1 MAITSELTPDEF
13 NLAYGNNLFAFTGI
27 TTEDKYAIRVKQGVT
42 VLADLR
48 QSRNASGDAV
58 FDIQNVLQSYVEP
71 SKYWVEQL
79 GIYDQDPSIITAN
92 VPLTNSENEVFG
104 YNVEYGYETSGVYT
118 GIATLSNFRAIGGSK
133 MYYENYW
140 KYETWRPRVAGD
152 GTADNCTETTR
163 TGEILTNWNNL
174 KQVGQLSGGYP
185 TRILSG
191 SDQVLQYDKQVDHH
205 LTNSYFNSIEE
216 GAPAASVDVRSIEA
230 FQITVYNGNTQVQ
243 NVLIPNIVRNGG
255 GPNVDLGD
263 GNTVPADDLVITMGT
278 GPANLDL
285 MRYYNDS
292 VSSIQIFN
300 LDSNATHYYVSTH
313 AATVG
318 ECLTEW
324 PGIADQ
330 PLHRVVRV
338 DIKPDN
344 CFDYEPLEVSWQN
357 SFGFRDYYVFNKKQ
371 QQSISVSRN
380 DYLADDIG
388 YSGPAADAGANY
400 GDRGYTTY
408 SQKIQERYLANTDY
422 MLDFEAT
429 YLRNL
434 YQSPDV
440 RVRLTDKYSE
450 FDGYFYPVNL
460 LSSGWAEKN
469 YRKDKLFQYEIQ
481 FKLANNIKSMRG

>member
-1 MAITSELTPDEF
+1 MAITSELTPDQF
-13 NLAYGNNLFAFTGI
+13 NLAYGQNLFAFTGI
-27 TTEDKYAIRVKQGVT
+27 TNEDKYAIRVKQGVNI
-42 VLADLR
+42 LADLR

-58 FDIQNVLQSYVEP
+58 FDIQNIIQSYVQP

-79 GIYDQDPSIITAN
+79 GIYDQDPGIITAN
-92 VPLTNSENEVFG
+92 LPFTNSENEVFG
-104 YNVEYGYETSGVYT
+104 YNLEYGYETSGVYT

-140 KYETWRPRVAGD
+140 KYDTWRPRVAGD
-152 GTADNCTETTR
+152 GTGCTETTR
-163 TGEILTNWNNL
+163 TGEVLTNWNNL

-191 SDQVLQYDKQVDHH
+191 SDQVLQYNKQVDHH
-205 LTNSYFNSIEE
+205 LTNSYFNDVEE
-216 GAPAASVDVRSIEA
+216 STVIAPPVTVNSIEA
-230 FQITVYNGNTQVQ
+230 FQINVYNGNTLVQ
-243 NVLIPNIVRNGG
+243 SVMIPNIIRNGG
-255 GPNVDLGD
+255 GPNTDLGD
-263 GNTVPADDLVITMGT
+263 GATLQAEDLVITMGT

-292 VSSIQIFN
+292 TTSIQIFN
-300 LDSNATHYYVSTH
+300 LASDATHYYISTH
-313 AATVG
+313 AATDEV
-318 ECLTEW
+318 ECTTEW

-330 PLHRVVRV
+330 PIHRVVRV
-338 DIKPDN
+338 DIVPDN

-357 SFGFRDYYVFNKKQ
+357 SFGFRDYYVFNKRQ
-371 QQSISVSRN
+371 QQSISVTRN

-408 SQKIQERYLANTDY
+408 SQKIQEKYLANTDY
-422 MLDFEAT
+422 MQDFEAT

-434 YQSPDV
+434 YQSPDT

-450 FDGYFYPVNL
+450 FNGVFWPVNL
-460 LSSGWAEKN
+460 LSSGWTEKN